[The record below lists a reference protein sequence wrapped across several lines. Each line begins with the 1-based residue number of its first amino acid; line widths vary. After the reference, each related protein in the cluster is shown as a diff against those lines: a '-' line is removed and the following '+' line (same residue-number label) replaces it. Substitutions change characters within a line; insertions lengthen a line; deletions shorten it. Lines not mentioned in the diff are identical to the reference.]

1 MSEAAARSEQDC
13 WYFLVTSTCADEAV
27 YVQCKDFYSDGS
39 PLISIGIQ
47 ILMFL
52 PMYICVP
59 LGCPLSDDR
68 SFITMVIVPIMIS
81 LSIIAVAILWN
92 HRRNMQFRDDHS
104 FDPDRDHENSSTG
117 RSRQDSVDGDERM
130 GTDSVLHPFVTDESI
145 LSSKVNLV
153 SLENVSKHLRR
164 RLLPGK
170 ASLL

>member
-1 MSEAAARSEQDC
+1 
-13 WYFLVTSTCADEAV
+13 
-27 YVQCKDFYSDGS
+27 
-39 PLISIGIQ
+39 
-47 ILMFL
+47 
-52 PMYICVP
+52 
-59 LGCPLSDDR
+59 
-68 SFITMVIVPIMIS
+68 
-81 LSIIAVAILWN
+81 
-92 HRRNMQFRDDHS
+92 MQFRDDHL